1 MLHRQTGRS
10 DRGAAAV
17 EFALVLPLLLLM
29 IFGIVEFGRA
39 YNVQISITNAAR
51 EGARVMAVHND
62 PALARTAASAAA
74 PAVIPAVAPGN
85 VTVAP
90 TDCVAG
96 ATVTV
101 TIRYTVTLVTGFFGP
116 GIPLTG
122 RGVMLCG
129 G

>member
-1 MLHRQTGRS
+1 MFRRNDRH

-17 EFALVLPLLLLM
+17 EFALILPLLVLL

-62 PALARTAASAAA
+62 PAMARSAASAAA
-74 PAVIPAVAPGN
+74 PAVTPAIAPGN
-85 VTVAP
+85 VTVSPAN
-90 TDCVAG
+90 CVAG

-101 TIRYTVTLVTGFFGP
+101 TIRYTVTLMTGFFGP
-116 GIPLTG
+116 GFPLTG
-122 RGVMLCG
+122 KGVMLCG